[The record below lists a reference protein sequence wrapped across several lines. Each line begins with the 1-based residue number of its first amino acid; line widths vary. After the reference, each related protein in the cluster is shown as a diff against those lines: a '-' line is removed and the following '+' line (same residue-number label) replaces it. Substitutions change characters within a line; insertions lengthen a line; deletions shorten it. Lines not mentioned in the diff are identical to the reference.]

1 LKIHCFLFKFMKI
14 LITGANGLLGSYF
27 VRCLLAAGHE
37 VVATGLG
44 DCRLRLTDPVAG
56 AWMER
61 GGAGAGAQGRLTY
74 HQLDICDAMA
84 VRSCLRETSADWIL
98 HNAAWA
104 QPDACETDPVGCWAV
119 NVTATRF
126 LVDAARESGTA
137 FLLMSTDFV
146 FDGLHGLYRETDPTG
161 PVNYYGCSKRV
172 AEKAV
177 EQSGSHWVIVRTVLV
192 YGQSPTVK
200 RFNLLT
206 WVRDKLQADE
216 RIKVVNDQY
225 RTPTYAGDLAEGVRL
240 VLEHRARGI
249 FHISGAEM
257 MTPYDMATA
266 TAKTLGLD
274 ASLIDAVDGSTFTQ
288 PAKRPRRTGFD
299 ISKAMRILGY
309 KPRPFTTGLLC
320 MLENDLV

>member
-1 LKIHCFLFKFMKI
+1 MKI

-27 VRCLLAAGHE
+27 VRSLWAAGHD

-44 DCRLRLTDPVAG
+44 DCRLQLTDPVVQG
-56 AWMER
+56 WMAR
-61 GGAGAGAQGRLTY
+61 GNEAKGPTGSMSYRV
-74 HQLDICDAMA
+74 LDICDAMA
-84 VRSCLRETSADWIL
+84 VRSCLRETRPDWIL

-104 QPDACETDPVGCWAV
+104 QPDACEKDPVGCWAV

-126 LVDAARESGTA
+126 LVDAARETGAA

-146 FDGLHGLYRETDPTG
+146 FDGLHGPYRETDPTG

-177 EQSGSHWVIVRTVLV
+177 EQSGLHWVIVRTVLV

-206 WVRDKLQADE
+206 WVRDSLRAGE

-225 RTPTYAGDLAEGVRL
+225 RTPTYAGDLADGVRL
-240 VLEHRARGI
+240 AMEQQVQGV

-257 MTPYDMATA
+257 MTPYDMAVA
-266 TAKTLGLD
+266 TANTLGLD

-288 PAKRPRRTGFD
+288 PARRPGRTGFD
-299 ISKAMRILGY
+299 ISKSMRELGY
-309 KPRPFTTGLLC
+309 RPRSFTKGLLC
-320 MLENDLV
+320 MLENDLA

>member
-1 LKIHCFLFKFMKI
+1 MKI

-27 VRCLLAAGHE
+27 VRSLLAAGHE
-37 VVATGLG
+37 VVATGQG
-44 DCRLRLTDPVAG
+44 DCRLLMADPQVRT
-56 AWMER
+56 WMER
-61 GGAGAGAQGRLTY
+61 GGAGPAAAGRMTY
-74 HQLDICDAMA
+74 RKLDICDAMA
-84 VRSCLRETSADWIL
+84 VRSCLTETRPDWLL

-126 LVDAARESGTA
+126 LVDAARESGAA

-146 FDGLHGLYRETDPTG
+146 FDGLHGPYRETDPTG

-177 EQSGSHWVIVRTVLV
+177 ETSGLHWAIARTVLV
-192 YGQSPTVK
+192 YGQSPAVK

-206 WVRDKLQADE
+206 WVRDKLKAGE

-240 VLEHRARGI
+240 LMERRAEGV
-249 FHISGAEM
+249 FHISGSEI

-266 TAKTLGLD
+266 TANTLGLD

-288 PAKRPRRTGFD
+288 PARRPRRTGFD
-299 ISKAMRILGY
+299 ISKSRRELGY
-309 KPRPFTTGLLC
+309 QPRTFTTGLLC
-320 MLENDLV
+320 MLENDLG